1 MINIKIILKNS
12 STKKRG
18 EHIPTGFTMSTKSL
32 LKSIKNKH
40 DVYNGK
46 KVKMVRKS

>member
-1 MINIKIILKNS
+1 MTNIKIILKNS
-12 STKKRG
+12 TTKIG